1 MDKLKIRV
9 DSLSKKISLLAEVQ
23 MLILAE
29 IGNDNPSFQNKVIA
43 NLLANKDV
51 LQGFTEF
58 VFDPANNVSD
68 VIKLEMQ
75 EINEMLK
82 DIREE
87 E

>member
-68 VIKLEMQ
+68 AIKLEMQ